1 MPPHPQQS
9 AHAHSLADPESFWAE
24 PASRLHWHKT
34 PSRALSRRTKTLPSG
49 AQHEHWSWF
58 PDGEISTSYNCVD
71 RHVHAGHGEDIALIW
86 ESPVTET
93 VEKYTYARL
102 LDEVEVLAGVLREEG
117 VRKGDVVIIYM
128 PMIPAALI
136 AALAITR
143 LGAIHAAVFGG
154 FAAQSLAQRIE
165 AARPRAIMTASC
177 GIEGSKG
184 AIAYRP
190 LVEGAVQAS
199 SFKPD
204 KVLVWQRDQL
214 RWNNPDKLGG
224 QRNWQRLVKSARM
237 RGVRAGPVP
246 VKSTDGLYIIYT
258 SGTTGSPKGVLRE
271 AGGHAVGLDL
281 SIRTLFNITG
291 PGDTMFCASDIGWV
305 VGHSYILYA
314 PLLVGATTVLYE
326 GKPVGTPDAGAFW
339 RIVEKHRV
347 NALFTAPTAMRA
359 IRKDDP
365 TDALFKDIGARGGL
379 RSLRALFLA
388 GERSEPSI
396 VKAYQDLLSEYAARG
411 AMVVDNWWSSESGS
425 PMTGLALNASSKPA
439 HNRTQ
444 PPTPPL
450 PIRPGSAGLPMPGF
464 DVRIV
469 NDSGT
474 EVPPGTMGNIVLA
487 APLAPTAFT
496 NLFGDDERFYRGYFA
511 RFAGRWVDTGDA
523 GMIDRDGYVHV
534 MSRSDDIINVAAHRF
549 STGAIEQAILSHP
562 RVGEACVVGIPDALK
577 GHLPFA
583 FVQLRD
589 AAAGGGAL
597 AGERDLPAA
606 VPDALFREINALVR
620 EQIGAIASLG
630 GVIQGRGMIPKT
642 RSGKTLRRVLR
653 ALVENGVEG
662 RFEDEVGV
670 PPTVEDV
677 AVVEVARGRI
687 REFFL
692 GKGVRAKL

>member
-1 MPPHPQQS
+1 MPPHPQKS
-9 AHAHSLADPESFWAE
+9 AHATSLSSPETFWAS
-24 PASRLHWHKT
+24 PARRLRWHKP
-34 PSRALSRRTKTLPSG
+34 PSRVLARHTKTLASG
-49 AQHEHWSWF
+49 VSHEHWSWF

-71 RHVHAGHGEDIALIW
+71 RHVLAGRGEDVAIIW
-86 ESPVTET
+86 ESPVTGC
-93 VEKYTYARL
+93 VEKWSYSRL

-117 VRKGDVVIIYM
+117 VRKGDVVVIYM

-184 AIAYRP
+184 PIDYRP
-190 LVEGAVQAS
+190 LVEGAVRAS
-199 SFKPD
+199 SFKPE
-204 KVLVWQRDQL
+204 KVIVWQRDQL

-246 VKSTDGLYIIYT
+246 VKSTDG
-258 SGTTGSPKGVLRE
+258 TTGLPKGVLRE

-281 SIRTLFNITG
+281 SIRMLFNING
-291 PGDTMFCASDIGWV
+291 PGDVMFCASDIGWV

-314 PLLVGATTVLYE
+314 PLLVGATTVLFE
-326 GKPVGTPDAGAFW
+326 GKPVGTPDAATFW
-339 RIVEKHRV
+339 RIVEKHKV
-347 NALFTAPTAMRA
+347 NTLFTAPTAMRA
-359 IRKDDP
+359 IHKDDP
-365 TDALFKDIGARGGL
+365 GDKLFEEVGSRGGL
-379 RSLRALFLA
+379 KSLRALFLA

-396 VKAYQDLLSEYAARG
+396 VHAYQELLTKYAAPDAR
-411 AMVVDNWWSSESGS
+411 VIDNWWSSESGS
-425 PMTGLALNASSKPA
+425 PITGLALNTSPSAA
-439 HNRTQ
+439 
-444 PPTPPL
+444 PL
-450 PIRPGSAGLPMPGF
+450 AIRPGSAGLPMPGF

-469 NDSGT
+469 DDDGN
-474 EVPPGTMGNIVLA
+474 EVSPGTMGNIVLA

-496 NLFGDDERFYRGYFA
+496 SLFEDDERFYRGYLK
-511 RFAGRWVDTGDA
+511 RFKGKWIDTGDA
-523 GMIDRDGYVHV
+523 GLIDEDGYVHI

-549 STGAIEQAILSHP
+549 STGSIEQAILSHP
-562 RVGEACVVGIPDALK
+562 NISEAVVVGIPDSLK

-583 FVQLRD
+583 FVHLRTD
-589 AAAGGGAL
+589 PSSEGGGMPAT
-597 AGERDLPAA
+597 LPET
-606 VPDALFREINALVR
+606 LFKEINALVR

-630 GVIQGRGMIPKT
+630 GIIQGKGMIPKT

-662 RFEDEVGV
+662 RFEEEVSV
-670 PPTVEDV
+670 PPTVEDIG
-677 AVVEVARGRI
+677 VVDVARGRV
-687 REFFL
+687 REYFL
-692 GKGVRAKL
+692 EKKGKGKAKAKL